1 MIQAFYK
8 KKVLSF
14 AFFFLPAI
22 LVAQSDP
29 ENFAPDGSGVGAMIL
44 AILLVVI
51 TFFAAIYLA
60 FKTASLLG
68 KMKKNDDEVNKKNLQ
83 QIINSL
89 DEEKLDAYLK
99 YDQMKK
105 NNNKNESKGLPL
117 ITWVLLIVSFVF
129 SSSAFAQTTA
139 PKGGSIFS
147 DGGIIIT
154 LILIVAPILVGVVL
168 MIVKVRNLSRRFK
181 LNKEVAEAQRI
192 SDYLRSLPEEEIT
205 EALKKRKE
213 VLDYRISHNAL
224 SGELEPED
232 KRGIL
237 KNINEHANI
246 RFIEEKRKAI
256 SRPNVDPELSKLVLW
271 YLICATIWL
280 VFGTSVGEYEGIKF
294 VAPDADHLS
303 WLSFGRLRPVH
314 TNAVFWGWSS
324 LGMLGLA
331 YYVVPRVG
339 NNKLA
344 SLKMGWWS
352 LWLIYASVLLGTI
365 SLMAGINNGG
375 GEYREYIWPIM
386 LLFAIGIVLTLINF
400 LRTVATR
407 KTKEIYVSNWY
418 IISAIMFVIVIALV
432 AYLPFWQGG
441 LGETIAQGYY
451 MHQGVGMW
459 FMFFTLGLVY
469 YYLPQQLNKPIYSY
483 GLGILAFWSQIFFY
497 TVIGMHHFV
506 FSPIPWSLQTV
517 AIVGS
522 MGMIIPVVSGTTNFL
537 MTFKGS
543 WHKLSSSYSLPF
555 FLIGTIFYFTGS
567 MQGTAEAFRSTN
579 LYWHFT
585 DFTVAH
591 SHLTMYGIVAFFLW
605 GGIYAIIPRITRKE
619 PPQLTVGI
627 HFWMAFIGLMF
638 YVIPLM
644 IGGTLKGMAWIKN
657 TPFIDTVSMMAP
669 YWLWRAIGGTL
680 MWTAHL
686 FFAYNMYKMIR
697 PKKII
702 NINAEAVAQI
712 TSDDEIVKVH

>member
-1 MIQAFYK
+1 MIQSLFK
-8 KKVLSF
+8 KKILLLV
-14 AFFFLPAI
+14 FFFPPVI
-22 LVAQSDP
+22 LSAQSDP
-29 ENFAPDGSGVGAMIL
+29 EVFVPDGSGVGALVL
-44 AILLVVI
+44 AILLLSV
-51 TFFAAIYLA
+51 TFIAAIYLA
-60 FKTASLLG
+60 FKSASLLSQ
-68 KMKKNDDEVNKKNLQ
+68 MKKKSNTTHKKSLQ

-89 DEEKLDAYLK
+89 DENQLDTYLK

-105 NNNKNESKGLPL
+105 NSHSSGGKNSSL
-117 ITWVLLIVSFVF
+117 ITVLLLMVSFVF
-129 SSSAFAQTTA
+129 NSPAFAQTAT
-139 PKGGSIFS
+139 PKGGSIFT

-154 LILIVAPILVGVVL
+154 LILIVTPILVGVVL
-168 MIVKVRNLSRRFK
+168 MIVKVRNLSKRIK
-181 LNKEVAEAQRI
+181 LNKEVAEAEYI
-192 SDYLRSLPEEEIT
+192 SNYLKSLPEEEIS

-213 VLDYRISHNAL
+213 VLDYRVSQNEL
-224 SGELEPED
+224 SGVLAAED

-324 LGMLGLA
+324 LAMLGLA

-344 SLKMGWWS
+344 SLKLGWWS
-352 LWLIYASVLLGTI
+352 LWLINASVLLGTI

-400 LRTVATR
+400 LKTVATR

-418 IISAIMFVIVIALV
+418 IISAVMFVIVIALV
-432 AYLPFWQGG
+432 AYLPFWQNG

-522 MGMIIPVVSGTTNFL
+522 MGMVIPVVSGTTNFI

-543 WHKLSSSYSLPF
+543 WHKLSTSYSLPF

-567 MQGTAEAFRSTN
+567 LQGTAEAFRSTN

-605 GGIYAIIPRITRKE
+605 GGIYAIIPRLTRKE

-638 YVIPLM
+638 YTIPLM
-644 IGGTLKGMAWIKN
+644 IGGTLRGMAWINN
-657 TPFIDTVSMMAP
+657 TPFIDTVTMMAP

-680 MWTAHL
+680 MWTSHL

-697 PKKII
+697 PKKTI
-702 NINAEAVAQI
+702 NINAEAIAQI
-712 TSDDEIVKVH
+712 TSADEIVKVH

>member
-1 MIQAFYK
+1 MISSLFK
-8 KKVLSF
+8 KRILLLIS
-14 AFFFLPAI
+14 FFLPVI
-22 LVAQSDP
+22 LFAQSDP
-29 ENFAPDGSGVGAMIL
+29 EAFVPDGSGVGALIL
-44 AILLVVI
+44 AILLLSA
-51 TFFAAIYLA
+51 TFIAAIYLA
-60 FKTASLLG
+60 FKSASLTQ
-68 KMKKNDDEVNKKNLQ
+68 MKKKNNTIHKKSLQ
-83 QIINSL
+83 QILNSL
-89 DEEKLDAYLK
+89 DENQLGAYLK

-105 NNNKNESKGLPL
+105 NSHSSGGKNSSL
-117 ITWVLLIVSFVF
+117 ITLLLLIVSFVF
-129 SSSAFAQTTA
+129 NSPVFAQTAT
-139 PKGGSIFS
+139 PKGDSVFT

-154 LILIVAPILVGVVL
+154 LILIVTPILVGIVL
-168 MIVKVRNLSRRFK
+168 MIVKVRNLSKRIK
-181 LNKEVAEAQRI
+181 VNKELAEAEYI
-192 SDYLRSLPEEEIT
+192 SNYLKSLPEEEIT

-213 VLDYRISHNAL
+213 ALDYQVSQNEL
-224 SGELEPED
+224 SGVLAAED

-294 VAPDADHLS
+294 IAPDADHLS

-324 LGMLGLA
+324 LAMLGLA

-352 LWLIYASVLLGTI
+352 LWLINASVLFGTI

-418 IISAIMFVIVIALV
+418 IISAVMFVIVIALV
-432 AYLPFWQGG
+432 AYLPFWQNG

-522 MGMIIPVVSGTTNFL
+522 MGMVIPVVSGTTNFI

-567 MQGTAEAFRSTN
+567 LQGTAEAFRSTN

-605 GGIYAIIPRITRKE
+605 GGIYAIIPRLTRKE

-638 YVIPLM
+638 YTIPLM
-644 IGGTLKGMAWIKN
+644 IGGTLRGMAWINN
-657 TPFIDTVSMMAP
+657 TPFIDTVTMMAP

-680 MWTAHL
+680 MWTSHL

-697 PKKII
+697 PKKTI
-702 NINAEAVAQI
+702 NINAEAIAQI
-712 TSDDEIVKVH
+712 TSADEIVKVH

>member
-1 MIQAFYK
+1 MIQSLFK
-8 KKVLSF
+8 KKILLLV
-14 AFFFLPAI
+14 FFFLPVI
-22 LVAQSDP
+22 SFAQSDP
-29 ENFAPDGSGVGAMIL
+29 EVFMPDGSGVGALVL
-44 AILLVVI
+44 AILLLSA
-51 TFFAAIYLA
+51 TFICAIYLA
-60 FKTASLLG
+60 FKTASLLSQ
-68 KMKKNDDEVNKKNLQ
+68 MKKKNNTTHKKSLQ

-89 DEEKLDAYLK
+89 DENQLDTYLK

-105 NNNKNESKGLPL
+105 NSHSSGAKNSSL
-117 ITWVLLIVSFVF
+117 ITVLLLIVSFVF
-129 SSSAFAQTTA
+129 NSPVFAQTAT
-139 PKGGSIFS
+139 PKGGSVFT

-154 LILIVAPILVGVVL
+154 LILIVTPILVGVVL
-168 MIVKVRNLSRRFK
+168 MIVKVRNLSKRVKF
-181 LNKEVAEAQRI
+181 NKEVAEAERI
-192 SDYLRSLPEEEIT
+192 GNYLKSLPEEEIT

-213 VLDYRISHNAL
+213 VLDYRVSQNEL
-224 SGELEPED
+224 SGVLAAED

-237 KNINEHANI
+237 KNINEYANI

-324 LGMLGLA
+324 LAMLGLA

-344 SLKMGWWS
+344 SLKLGWWS
-352 LWLIYASVLLGTI
+352 LWLINASVLLGTI

-400 LRTVATR
+400 LKTVATR

-418 IISAIMFVIVIALV
+418 IISAVMFVIVIALV
-432 AYLPFWQGG
+432 AYLPFWQDG

-638 YVIPLM
+638 YTIPLM
-644 IGGTLKGMAWIKN
+644 VGGTLRGMAWINN

-680 MWTAHL
+680 MWTSHL

-697 PKKII
+697 PKKTI
-702 NINAEAVAQI
+702 NINAEAIAQI
-712 TSDDEIVKVH
+712 TSADEIVKVH

>member
-1 MIQAFYK
+1 MILQFCK
-8 KKVLSF
+8 KAVVPFLLSF
-14 AFFFLPAI
+14 LIPTI
-22 LVAQSDP
+22 LFAQSDSDIS
-29 ENFAPDGSGVGAMIL
+29 EPDGRGLGALILMIL
-44 AILLVVI
+44 LLVT

-60 FKTASLLG
+60 LRTSNLRSR
-68 KMKKNDDEVNKKNLQ
+68 MKRKNDPTQEKDLE
-83 QIINSL
+83 QIINKLSPEDIEHFLNYKQIKKTNTGNNMGSSL
-89 DEEKLDAYLK
+89 AALF
-99 YDQMKK
+99 
-105 NNNKNESKGLPL
+105 
-117 ITWVLLIVSFVF
+117 LLIMSFLF
-129 SSSAFAQTTA
+129 SSSASAQQAA
-139 PKGGSIFS
+139 PASGSIFN

-154 LILIVAPILVGVVL
+154 LILILIPILVGVIL
-168 MIVKVRNLSRRFK
+168 MIVKVWNLTKRYKFK
-181 LNKEVAEAQRI
+181 KDMAEAERI
-192 SDYLRSLPEEEIT
+192 SDYLKSLPEEEIT
-205 EALKKRKE
+205 EALRKRKE
-213 VLDYRISHNAL
+213 VLDYKISNNAL
-224 SGELEPED
+224 SGELQPED
-232 KRGIL
+232 KRGIIR
-237 KNINEHANI
+237 NVNEHANI
-246 RFIEEKRKAI
+246 RFIEEKRKGIA
-256 SRPNVDPELSKLVLW
+256 RPEVDPALSKLVLW

-314 TNAVFWGWSS
+314 TNVVFWGWSS
-324 LGMLGLA
+324 LAMLGLA

-339 NNKLA
+339 NNKLF
-344 SLKMGWWS
+344 SLKLGWWT
-352 LWLIYASVLLGTI
+352 LWLINACVLLGTI
-365 SLMAGINNGG
+365 SLMAGINNSG

-386 LLFAIGIVLTLINF
+386 LLFAIGVVLTLINF
-400 LRTVATR
+400 LKTIATR

-418 IISAIMFVIVIALV
+418 VVAALMFVIVISLV
-432 AYLPFWQGG
+432 GYLPFWQDG

-459 FMFFTLGLVY
+459 FMMFTLGLVY

-483 GLGILAFWSQIFFY
+483 GLGILAFWSQILFY

-522 MGMIIPVVSGTTNFL
+522 MGMIIPVVAGSTNFI

-543 WHKLSSSYSLPF
+543 WNKLSGSYSLPF

-567 MQGTAEAFRSTN
+567 LQGTAEAFRTAN

-591 SHLTMYGIVAFFLW
+591 SHLTMYGIIAFFMW
-605 GGIYAIIPRITRKE
+605 GGIYAIVPRLTRKE

-638 YVIPLM
+638 YTIPLM
-644 IGGTLKGMAWIKN
+644 IGGTLRGVAWMN
-657 TPFIDTVSMMAP
+657 NVPFIDTVSMMAP

-680 MWTAHL
+680 MWTSHL

-697 PKKII
+697 PSKTVD
-702 NINAEAVAQI
+702 INAAAISRI
-712 TSDDEIVKVH
+712 TSDDEIVKVQ